1 MMRWIVGLLLLA
13 NLALFGWMRWGNL
26 LTGETDTASM
36 QAALN
41 PDKIKLLPL
50 SSASAP
56 ASAPEAVSGVP
67 LALSPALS
75 ASAPIVSAP
84 VAASAPIPSVA
95 AAPVAIPLAPKP
107 ATAPA
112 PKKANCA
119 EWGEFS
125 GEDLV
130 HAQEALA
137 TLKLGDSL
145 SQRSVEQDHGYWV
158 YIPPVKKRA
167 QAEKKVAQ
175 LKALG
180 IKDYFVMQEKGKWLN
195 AISLGVFKSSEAAQK
210 YLESLRAK
218 GVRSAKL
225 GERKSKLKFTVFMI
239 KDVDAGTQDKLGVLK
254 KGFPDSELKISACSI

>member
-1 MMRWIVGLLLLA
+1 MTRWIVGLLLLA

-26 LTGETDTASM
+26 LTGETDTAAM

-41 PDKIKLLPL
+41 PDKIKLLSL
-50 SSASAP
+50 LSASAP
-56 ASAPEAVSGVP
+56 ASAPEAASGVP

-75 ASAPIVSAP
+75 ASAPV
-84 VAASAPIPSVA
+84 ASAPIPVSAPVPSVAA
-95 AAPVAIPLAPKP
+95 AAPVAIPLVTKP
-107 ATAPA
+107 AAP

-195 AISLGVFKSSEAAQK
+195 TISLGVFKSSEAAQK

-239 KDVDAGTQDKLGVLK
+239 KDIDAGTQDKLGVLQK
-254 KGFPDSELKISACSI
+254 SFPDSELKISACGI

>member
-1 MMRWIVGLLLLA
+1 MTRWIVGLLLLA

-26 LTGETDTASM
+26 LTGETDTTSI

-41 PDKIKLLPL
+41 PDKIELLPL
-50 SSASAP
+50 LSASAP

-67 LALSPALS
+67 LALSPVLS
-75 ASAPIVSAP
+75 ASAPAASAP
-84 VAASAPIPSVA
+84 TPVLAPVSSVAASAPVS
-95 AAPVAIPLAPKP
+95 IPLVHKQA
-107 ATAPA
+107 AA

-130 HAQEALA
+130 RAQEALA

-180 IKDYFVMQEKGKWLN
+180 VKDYFVMQEKGKWLN
-195 AISLGVFKSSEAAQK
+195 AISLGVFKSNEAAQK

-225 GERKSKLKFTVFMI
+225 GERKSKLRFTVFQI
-239 KDVDAGTQDKLGVLK
+239 KDIDAGTQDKLGVLQK
-254 KGFPDSELKISACSI
+254 SFPDSDLKISACSI

>member
-1 MMRWIVGLLLLA
+1 MTRWIVGLLLLA
-13 NLALFGWMRWGNL
+13 NLALFGWMRWGDL
-26 LTGETDTASM
+26 LTGETDTATL

-50 SSASAP
+50 LSASAP
-56 ASAPEAVSGVP
+56 ASAPEAASGVP
-67 LALSPALS
+67 LALSPVLS
-75 ASAPIVSAP
+75 ASAPVVSAPAAASAP
-84 VAASAPIPSVA
+84 VAPLV
-95 AAPVAIPLAPKP
+95 AAPVAIPLVPKP
-107 ATAPA
+107 STATN
-112 PKKANCA
+112 KTNCA

-130 HAQEALA
+130 RAQEALA

-180 IKDYFVMQEKGKWLN
+180 VKDYFVMQEKGKWLN
-195 AISLGVFKSSEAAQK
+195 AISLGVFKSKEAAQK

-225 GERKSKLKFTVFMI
+225 GERKSKLKFTVFKI
-239 KDVDAGTQDKLGVLK
+239 KDIDAGIQDKLGVLQK
-254 KGFPDSELKISACSI
+254 SFPDSDLKISACSI